1 MSQEQTPN
9 LGRFV
14 GTPDDALGPT
24 VQEKV
29 LIEGRTF
36 LITRPDAVDRLLD
49 HPAIQAAFGE
59 DEYMP
64 YWADL
69 WPAARMLAKAI
80 LREPW
85 PKGDP
90 PPEALEVGCGL
101 GLPGIAALAAGLR
114 VIFSDYDATAL
125 RFAADN
131 ARTNG
136 FSLYRTLHLDWRSPP
151 ADLKVPVL
159 LAADVVYELRSVT
172 PLVEFIR
179 KVLVPGGVC
188 LLTDSDRWPST
199 AFRKE
204 LGDVGLPY
212 TTKVMHAGMPGR
224 RVRGT
229 LYRITLPDA
238 ASSGG

>member
-1 MSQEQTPN
+1 MNAEQSPI

-14 GTPDDALGPT
+14 GTPEDALGPT
-24 VQEKV
+24 IQEKV
-29 LIEGRTF
+29 AIEGRAF
-36 LITRPDAVDRLLD
+36 VLTRPDAVDRLLD
-49 HPAIQAAFGE
+49 HPAIQSAFGE

-69 WPAARMLAKAI
+69 WPAARMLAKAV

-85 PKGDP
+85 PRSHP
-90 PPEALEVGCGL
+90 PLEALEVGCGL
-101 GLPGIAALAAGLR
+101 GLPGMAALAAGLR

-125 RFAADN
+125 RFAANN
-131 ARTNG
+131 ARANG
-136 FSLYRTLHLDWRSPP
+136 LDGFRTLHLDWRCPP

-159 LAADVVYELRSVT
+159 LAADVVYELRSVP
-172 PLVEFIR
+172 PLVEFIL
-179 KVLVPGGVC
+179 KVVEPGGVC

-199 AFRKE
+199 AFRQQ
-204 LGDVGLPY
+204 LADVGLPY

-229 LYRITLPDA
+229 LYRITRP
-238 ASSGG
+238 